1 VEDWE
6 VGEHFV
12 AAIIRNRCDNWRWRM
27 VTVYGQADHASSGAF
42 VEELGGYFR
51 TSVLPT
57 IIGGD
62 FNLIRFE
69 EDKRNCVGDK
79 KIMNAFNS
87 FIEEL
92 DLRELHK
99 GGAGSHGLIIK
110 FLRS

>member
-1 VEDWE
+1 
-6 VGEHFV
+6 
-12 AAIIRNRCDNWRWRM
+12 
-27 VTVYGQADHASSGAF
+27 
-42 VEELGGYFR
+42 VEELGGYYRNFVR
-51 TSVLPT
+51 PT

-69 EDKRNCVGDK
+69 EDKSNCVEDK

-87 FIEEL
+87 SIEEL

-110 FLRS
+110 ILRS